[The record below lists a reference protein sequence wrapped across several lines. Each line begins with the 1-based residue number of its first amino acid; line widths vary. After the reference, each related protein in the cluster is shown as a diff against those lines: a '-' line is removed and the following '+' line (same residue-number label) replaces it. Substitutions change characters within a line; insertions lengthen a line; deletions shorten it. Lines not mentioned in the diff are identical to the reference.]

1 MRIFRHEPQPPHSVL
16 KLLRDVFAS
25 PATAA
30 VFYHADMMV
39 LIDIT
44 VRHVTDLS
52 PGDKVPAG
60 ICRGDGCGGR
70 KGGTWH
76 GEEMRAGGCGGGG
89 VVAVV
94 AGAGLAGA
102 EEAQQGLLPVLF

>member
-60 ICRGDGCGGR
+60 ICHGDGCGGS

-76 GEEMRAGGCGGGG
+76 GEETRAGGCGGGG

-94 AGAGLAGA
+94 AGLAGA